1 MYRRRQCI
9 SFIYAAFINCG
20 SGGCIS
26 SHQPCSFRFLPEN
39 KVNYNP
45 GNAVLRWGELTL
57 RSKWIWVVQRVD
69 GVLHPDPHPPLL
81 RPSHLSPSFLE
92 QLLLKPHSA
101 VPPWELPSV
110 ARICL
115 PQDCSSSQ
123 GTACGQ
129 WWADAGIQKHGYLN
143 SIGGNSRV
151 SSQLQ
156 SSPEDR
162 LRPLS
167 WLHHSS
173 TFPSANSCFP
183 YTSHTTG
190 VVPQSSPQEI
200 CMQISASRSTSR
212 EVT

>member
-1 MYRRRQCI
+1 MNLSSTKGRLCAPSRSSPPSPQ
-9 SFIYAAFINCG
+9 AFTSI
-20 SGGCIS
+20 
-26 SHQPCSFRFLPEN
+26 P
-39 KVNYNP
+39 
-45 GNAVLRWGELTL
+45 
-57 RSKWIWVVQRVD
+57 
-69 GVLHPDPHPPLL
+69 
-81 RPSHLSPSFLE
+81 
-92 QLLLKPHSA
+92 QLLGTA
-101 VPPWELPSV
+101 VVEASQCYPTLGTALCSTNLPSPRLFLLPGDSLWSMTGCCGNSE
-110 ARICL
+110 AWL
-115 PQDCSSSQ
+115 PQFH
-123 GTACGQ
+123 
-129 WWADAGIQKHGYLN
+129 W
-143 SIGGNSRV
+143 GNSGV

-183 YTSHTTG
+183 YTSPGTG